1 VSTPDQSPDATHH
14 VLVLAA
20 SRYAEAKSRADDA
33 SQTAWQK
40 VIYGLVASDRSAQ
53 V

>member
-1 VSTPDQSPDATHH
+1 MSTPDESPDATHH
-14 VLVLAA
+14 VLALAA